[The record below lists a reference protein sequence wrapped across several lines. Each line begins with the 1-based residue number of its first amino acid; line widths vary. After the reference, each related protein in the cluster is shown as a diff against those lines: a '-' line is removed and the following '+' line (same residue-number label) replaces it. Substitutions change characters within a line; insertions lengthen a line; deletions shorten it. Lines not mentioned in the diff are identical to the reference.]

1 MATKKTPENM
11 SSAHAITM
19 GLSAALLTVEEAAP
33 KVLVVNDGL
42 PFGAFDPEKD
52 FTLHLGLHRWIK
64 EQTGL
69 TPNYVEQLYTFG
81 NRFRDPG
88 ELAGGPRVVSI
99 GYLGLLPPT
108 HPHSADATWEPV
120 YDYLPWEDQ
129 RKENKT
135 IVEKYLVPALNLW
148 ANEAPTPKEITRRKQ
163 RLALNWGPF
172 ATKDPATPFDN
183 ERVLERYQMLY
194 EAGLLEEA
202 QRDFKTLRG
211 KTTNLPMSDRVG
223 RLTDLQRIAKMTGKP
238 MPLDHRRILASALQ
252 RIRGKLKYRPLVFE
266 IMPQTFTLFEL
277 QKVVEALSGTKL
289 HKQNFRRLVQ
299 TEGLVQETGKFDTS
313 GRGRP
318 AELYKFREEV
328 LYERPAP
335 GLS

>member
-1 MATKKTPENM
+1 MGQ
-11 SSAHAITM
+11 ITM
-19 GLSAALLTVEEAAP
+19 GLCATLLTVEEATP
-33 KVLVVNDGL
+33 KVLTVDGGL
-42 PFGAFDPEKD
+42 PFGPFDPEKD
-52 FTLHLGLHRWIK
+52 FTLHLGLHRWIH

-69 TPNYVEQLYTFG
+69 MPNYVEQLYTFG

-88 ELAGGPRVVSI
+88 ELAGGPRVISV
-99 GYLGLLPPT
+99 GYLGLMPPT
-108 HPHSADATWEPV
+108 QPQAADATWAEV

-129 RKENKT
+129 RTENKGL
-135 IVEKYLVPALNLW
+135 IEKYLVPALKLW
-148 ANEAPTPKEITRRKQ
+148 ASEAPTPKEISRRMQ
-163 RLALNWGPF
+163 RLTLNWGLNNM
-172 ATKDPATPFDN
+172 PFDN

-194 EAGLLEEA
+194 EAGLVLEA
-202 QRDFKTLRG
+202 HRDFKTLHG

-223 RLTDLQRIAKMTGKP
+223 RLTDLQRIAKMTGP
-238 MPLDHRRILASALQ
+238 EMPHDHRRIVASALQ
-252 RIRGKLKYRPLVFE
+252 RFRGKLKYRPIVFE
-266 IMPQTFTLFEL
+266 IMAKTFTLFEL

-289 HKQNFRRLVQ
+289 HKQNFRRLVLN
-299 TEGLVQETGKFDTS
+299 EGLVQETGKFDTS